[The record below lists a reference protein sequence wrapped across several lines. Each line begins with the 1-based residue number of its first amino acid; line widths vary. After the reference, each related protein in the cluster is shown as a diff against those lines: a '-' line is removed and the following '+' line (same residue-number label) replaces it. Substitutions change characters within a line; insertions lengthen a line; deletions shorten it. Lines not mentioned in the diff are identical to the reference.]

1 MPFPYGRIAMSFTT
15 SQAPFSIRNKL
26 SASKSLLA
34 LISILSTILSG
45 CQHNIMSG
53 MITERHNI
61 DCRLIMKAISKGSL
75 AGCTVH
81 MDAGSTDRFS
91 QQNYR
96 VLCSLL
102 QKYSRSWRRVQPN
115 VSWNCLAT
123 ACAVGIILST
133 PGL

>member
-75 AGCTVH
+75 AGCIVH
-81 MDAGSTDRFS
+81 IDAGSTEHFA
-91 QQNYR
+91 
-96 VLCSLL
+96 
-102 QKYSRSWRRVQPN
+102 QKFFKF
-115 VSWNCLAT
+115 
-123 ACAVGIILST
+123 LST
-133 PGL
+133 LGLYPLGFLMLVYLSEIGLIPVALMLFWLLTY